1 MVGEM
6 GKFAM
11 LLSGEKLYQQRAREA
26 LPLLVRQAQIRRE
39 TVYEDLAHQLGMPN
53 PRNLNYVLGYIGE
66 ALQSL
71 SAEWDEDIPPIQC
84 LVVNKRTGLPGEGIW
99 WFITSEED
107 FHSFSRE
114 RQRALLRAE
123 LQRVY
128 EYSRWPAVL
137 DALDLLAR
145 PDSNIIDEASELRGG
160 GESEQHQ
167 RLKKYI
173 AEHPEVLQLPATA
186 RADTE
191 FHLPSGDSLDVLFRV
206 GDDWTA
212 VEVKSAKSL
221 LPDIVRGMFQCVKY
235 QAVIKALQA
244 TQGRTQ
250 SARAIL
256 AIEGAFPA
264 QLESWKQVLGS
275 EVIDLIRAE

>member
-1 MVGEM
+1 
-6 GKFAM
+6 
-11 LLSGEKLYQQRAREA
+11 
-26 LPLLVRQAQIRRE
+26 
-39 TVYEDLAHQLGMPN
+39 MPN
-53 PRNLNYVLGYIGE
+53 PRNLNSVLGYIGE

-71 SAEWDEDIPPIQC
+71 SAEWNEDIPPIQC
-84 LVVNKRTGLPGEGIW
+84 LVVNKWTRLPGEGIW

-107 FHSFSRE
+107 FHSFSRG
-114 RQRALLRAE
+114 RQQAVLRAE
-123 LQRVY
+123 LQKVY

-137 DALDLLAR
+137 DALGLLAR
-145 PDSNIIDEASELRGG
+145 PDSNVIDEASKFRGG

-167 RLKKYI
+167 RLKKYV
-173 AEHPEVLQLPATA
+173 AEHPEVLQLAATA
-186 RADTE
+186 RVDTE
-191 FHLPSGDSLDVLFRV
+191 FRLPSGDSLDVLFRA

-235 QAVIKALQA
+235 QAVNKALQA

-256 AIEGAFPA
+256 VIEGAFPA
-264 QLESWKQVLGS
+264 HLESWKQVLGI
-275 EVIDLIRAE
+275 EVVDLMRAE